1 MNLVKKIKNY
11 IIGETKEDKL
21 DIILNHLIDSIEL
34 KDDLVIVKTKKNVV
48 VQNEGHFVQINSG
61 AHVMLSKEIHLNPII
76 NMDFNNDFDKLQE
89 NLDKAQE
96 EQRRLMLES
105 LEEY

>member
-1 MNLVKKIKNY
+1 
-11 IIGETKEDKL
+11 
-21 DIILNHLIDSIEL
+21 
-34 KDDLVIVKTKKNVV
+34 
-48 VQNEGHFVQINSG
+48 
-61 AHVMLSKEIHLNPII
+61 MLSKEIHLNPII